1 MTGSEIKTKIEAL
14 IDKAIDDD
22 LALDLINTAKDKLEG
37 ERDWEFLKKSGNPTP
52 STTTVGGTYTTA
64 YTLPIDFG
72 HEIKIYVGDNEVF
85 PITQEEAI
93 RYKGIDRRY
102 FIDMANKYLYFTGT
116 IAESK
121 TITIVYTIFTDD
133 LTLATSPVWPARF
146 QKIIAYEGA
155 QIYLSGIDTDDLS
168 ARMYPFLKQQ
178 GDLLKDTMIREDME
192 RKLKAL
198 DGSTAIRDREPYQD
212 NVIY

>member
-1 MTGSEIKTKIEAL
+1 MTGQNLKTFLESL
-14 IDKAIDDD
+14 IDKVIDDD
-22 LALDLINTAKDKLEG
+22 LALNLINTAKDKAEG
-37 ERDWEFLKKSGNPTP
+37 ERNWEFLKKSGSPTP
-52 STTTVGGTYTTA
+52 STTTIGGTYTTA
-64 YTLPIDFG
+64 YTLPTDFG

-116 IAESK
+116 IATSE
-121 TITIVYTIFTDD
+121 TITIIYVIFTDD
-133 LTLATSPVWPARF
+133 LTLLTSPVWPARF
-146 QKIIAYEGA
+146 QKIIAYEAA

-178 GDLLKDTMIREDME
+178 GDLLKDNMIEWDMN
-192 RKLKAL
+192 RKLKAI
-198 DGSTAIRDREPYQD
+198 DNSSAYRGVEEHYQD
-212 NVIY
+212 DVI